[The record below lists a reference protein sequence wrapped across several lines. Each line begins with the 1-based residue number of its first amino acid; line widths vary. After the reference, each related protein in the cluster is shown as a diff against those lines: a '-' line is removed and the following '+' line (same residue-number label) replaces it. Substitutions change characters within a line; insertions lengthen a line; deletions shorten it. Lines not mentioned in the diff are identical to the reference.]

1 MAVMMNFFD
10 QEQIRKTYLKDM
22 TREVAKETE
31 KRTAKATAKKMIADG
46 EMSLEKIS
54 RYVPALTMEE
64 LKELESEVMQLS

>member
-10 QEQIRKTYLKDM
+10 EEQIRKTYLKDY
-22 TREVAKETE
+22 VKDHDKE
-31 KRTAKATAKKMIADG
+31 TAKKMIADG

-64 LKELESEVMQLS
+64 LKELEFEVMQLS